1 MLPVSVR
8 SLRLA
13 KVIQTSTSLL
23 KINSPITNNI
33 KPVLSTAFF
42 GTARCQIISY
52 RHSNIPGHFASPLF
66 SRSFFDFSDMADNKF
81 CIEYAA
87 RGTAGCKKC
96 KEKIPKGE
104 IRIAQVTANPFNDDP
119 DAVLK
124 NWHHVKCIF
133 EKFSKARVTTKTI
146 EDVEELTGWD
156 TIKPEDRPEIMTLI
170 DANAER
176 FTQNRSKQKKTPVK
190 KSPAAAKAKNPSPAA
205 ATSLPGPSASTF
217 ANVSPSA
224 DPTENAASG
233 VLSDKDKYVT
243 TTDKTHKDNS
253 FRSFRV
259 LVANVADTSGYLDKT
274 ELIRKYI
281 SKGHD
286 GESFK
291 GDVYLVMSLLLP
303 GLFLVAKRN
312 SITAGSSKYS

>member
-1 MLPVSVR
+1 MFRINATNSFKPALSKSLVDTVDCRSFWFYAPRAFLEPRSSPLPFSR
-8 SLRLA
+8 SLRD
-13 KVIQTSTSLL
+13 
-23 KINSPITNNI
+23 
-33 KPVLSTAFF
+33 
-42 GTARCQIISY
+42 
-52 RHSNIPGHFASPLF
+52 FALE
-66 SRSFFDFSDMADNKF
+66 MTENKF

-104 IRIAQVTANPFNDDP
+104 IRIAQLTANPFNDDP

-133 EKFSKARVTTKTI
+133 EKFSKARATTKTI

-156 TIKPEDRPEIMTLI
+156 TIEPEDRPDIMKLI
-170 DANAER
+170 DENAER
-176 FTQNRSKQKKTPVK
+176 FAQARSKQKKTPVK
-190 KSPAAAKAKNPSPAA
+190 KSPAAAAKAKTISPAA
-205 ATSLPGPSASTF
+205 ASSAQAGPSTAS
-217 ANVSPSA
+217 ARA
-224 DPTENAASG
+224 DESDNTNAASG
-233 VLSDKDKYVT
+233 LLTDKDVYVT

-303 GLFLVAKRN
+303 GVSAC
-312 SITAGSSKYS
+312 